1 MTKVLGDYHLIK
13 PIGQGALGLVYLAE
27 HRYMKRQY
35 ALKVLSEDFASDRG
49 FIQRF
54 EEEIAV
60 LAMLDHPNIVKIH
73 DISFAQ
79 GQYFLVSDCVVDSLG
94 ESTHLGQYVAS
105 RNKALE
111 EEEIF
116 NILRQVARALD
127 YAHGQQRGN
136 QFIVHRGLK
145 LNNILMSSDKI
156 QVSDFGL
163 SRIVGTGLVLSR
175 MYRSLAK
182 ALELCHVIE
191 GKQDQD
197 SQPPDAKKLSKLHDS
212 FLQSYVFLAPE
223 QKRFE
228 DSLKVDSKADVYA
241 FGVLAYYLLASEFP
255 EGAFERP
262 SVLRPNFKRN
272 WDQLLFSCLSRQ
284 SEKRPL
290 FLADALEETL
300 EVQMVS
306 FSAQNLQEKALPE
319 TSEELLEEQE
329 PKEEQISQ
337 ELLQPAAVLAVEAEA
352 NMEMNHEKEAEKSGL
367 PQATQL
373 QANAPFV
380 KDANLSAQSLSRVVS
395 QVQEIKS
402 TLKEPKPV
410 LQTREIER
418 PSYDPDPAQ
427 AFHVNSNVK
436 HYQPEPKEVKN
447 VEPILTDMVVVKGG
461 QFSRGSDEGNRD
473 EMPRHKV
480 SLASFAIDI
489 HPVSNEQFLRFLDAM
504 GGEKDSNNHDIIR
517 LRESRL
523 KRSGG
528 KLSIESGYAKHPVV
542 GVTWYGAVAYAK
554 WVGKRLPSEAEWEIA
569 ASSVAH
575 HAYPYGEDI
584 EKSQAN
590 FFSSDTTAV
599 MSYAPNE
606 LGLFDMAGNVYEW
619 CQDWYGYNYY
629 EVSLQEPDQPKGP
642 LQGVYR
648 VLRGGCWK
656 SLKED
661 LRCSHRHRNNP
672 GTVNKTYGFRC
683 VANVE

>member
-27 HRYMKRQY
+27 HRFMKRQY
-35 ALKVLSEDFASDRG
+35 ALKILSEDFASDRG

-54 EEEIAV
+54 EDEIAV

-79 GQYFLVSDCVVDSLG
+79 GQYFLVSDCVVDTLG

-105 RNKALE
+105 RQDGLKE
-111 EEEIF
+111 DEIF
-116 NILRQVARALD
+116 DILLQIAKALD

-145 LNNILMSSDKI
+145 LNNILISSDKI

-163 SRIVGTGLVLSR
+163 SRIVGTGVVLSR

-182 ALELCHVIE
+182 ALELCHVID
-191 GKQDQD
+191 GKQEVENE
-197 SQPPDAKKLSKLHDS
+197 PPEAKKLSKLHDS

-241 FGVLAYYLLASEFP
+241 FGVLAYYLLASAFP
-255 EGAFERP
+255 EGAFEKP
-262 SVLRPNFKRN
+262 SALRPNFKRN
-272 WDQLLFSCLSRQ
+272 WDQLIFSCLSWRAG
-284 SEKRPL
+284 KRPL
-290 FLADALEETL
+290 FLVDALEETK
-300 EVQMVS
+300 EMQVVS
-306 FSAQNLQEKALPE
+306 FAKDSTKTSELQEEPGPLQVPE
-319 TSEELLEEQE
+319 ERELAMVQSTQKDAFVQVQPESSDNSKSDTVNTAPQSLLAHETE
-329 PKEEQISQ
+329 PKSPPVKAPTLASADVKERQAVK
-337 ELLQPAAVLAVEAEA
+337 EL
-352 NMEMNHEKEAEKSGL
+352 
-367 PQATQL
+367 
-373 QANAPFV
+373 
-380 KDANLSAQSLSRVVS
+380 
-395 QVQEIKS
+395 
-402 TLKEPKPV
+402 KPV

-418 PSYDPDPAQ
+418 PSYDPDPAR

-461 QFSRGSDEGNRD
+461 QFHRGSDEGNRD

-489 HPVSNEQFLRFLDAM
+489 HPVTNEQFLRFLEAM

-528 KLSIESGYAKHPVV
+528 KLSIESGYSKHPVV
-542 GVTWYGAVAYAK
+542 GLTWYGAIAYAK
-554 WVGKRLPSEAEWEIA
+554 WVGKRLPTEAEWEVA
-569 ASSVAH
+569 ACSAANH
-575 HAYPYGEDI
+575 GYPYGEDI

-606 LGLFDMAGNVYEW
+606 LGLYDMAGNVYEW

-672 GTVNKTYGFRC
+672 GTVNRTYGFRC
-683 VANVE
+683 VANVEE